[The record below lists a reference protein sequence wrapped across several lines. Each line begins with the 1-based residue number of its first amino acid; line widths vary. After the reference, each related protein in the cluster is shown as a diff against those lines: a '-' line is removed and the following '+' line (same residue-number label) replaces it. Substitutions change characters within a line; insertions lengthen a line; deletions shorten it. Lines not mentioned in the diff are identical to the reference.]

1 MFYVENWFKFET
13 KQITRIPNI
22 FIIRFNIP
30 FFCCNFSRSSLFV
43 SFIPLRPR
51 ISGNRLPILYHYLVS
66 FVSYPCESMH
76 IVGNISLS
84 ASSESI
90 YQSKFFRSRV
100 NSTRHHPHRMSSR
113 RNKENGSSSSS
124 FRKSR
129 TSSRKQKP
137 SKDNPNCNSKEENI
151 LKTNHSNPM
160 DRNLRDETHTV
171 SFSET
176 PIVVKVTNDLNESY
190 SPFVGERDRTT

>member
-1 MFYVENWFKFET
+1 MKIGSIFET

-22 FIIRFNIP
+22 FINRFNIP
-30 FFCCNFSRSSLFV
+30 FFVIFRSSLFV

-51 ISGNRLPILYHYLVS
+51 IPSYRLPILYHYLIL
-66 FVSYPCESMH
+66 FVSYPCESMQV
-76 IVGNISLS
+76 VGNISLS

-90 YQSKFFRSRV
+90 YQSKFFRSRG

-113 RNKENGSSSSS
+113 RNKENGSSSGS

-129 TSSRKQKP
+129 ASSRKQKS
-137 SKDNPNCNSKEENI
+137 SKDNPNCNSKENI

-160 DRNLRDETHTV
+160 DRNLRDETHIV

-190 SPFVGERDRTT
+190 LPFVGERDRPA